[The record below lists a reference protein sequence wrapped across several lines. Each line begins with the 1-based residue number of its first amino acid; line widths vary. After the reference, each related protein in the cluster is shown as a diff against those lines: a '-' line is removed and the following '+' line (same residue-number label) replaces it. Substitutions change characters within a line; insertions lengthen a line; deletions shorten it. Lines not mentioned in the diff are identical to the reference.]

1 MTIRRRSSL
10 VAHLAS
16 LVFALGL
23 PACRERTVP
32 TLSDDLG
39 RPVTMPVLVSRVVT
53 LAPNLTE
60 IAYAVGAGEKVVG
73 TDDSSDY
80 PDHAA
85 RKPKV
90 GGMQPN
96 IEKLVGLKPDLV
108 LASTE
113 GNHPSLAP
121 ALAGAQI
128 PLFVVR
134 TDRLAE
140 IPGAMRRIG
149 EMLHGE
155 RTDEAVREV
164 ETAIQLQ
171 RRQRAQKLR
180 VLFVVWTDPLYV
192 AGAETFTADLFE
204 LTGADNAVPVKGW
217 PQYSL
222 ESLVASPPDI
232 LLYPRGAV
240 TPQQIDALL
249 QRAPGVQTRVI
260 AVDEDIFQRPGPRV
274 GDAAAA
280 LNAILDL
287 TAKR

>member
-1 MTIRRRSSL
+1 
-10 VAHLAS
+10 
-16 LVFALGL
+16 
-23 PACRERTVP
+23 
-32 TLSDDLG
+32 
-39 RPVTMPVLVSRVVT
+39 
-53 LAPNLTE
+53 
-60 IAYAVGAGEKVVG
+60 
-73 TDDSSDY
+73 
-80 PDHAA
+80 
-85 RKPKV
+85 
-90 GGMQPN
+90 
-96 IEKLVGLKPDLV
+96 
-108 LASTE
+108 
-113 GNHPSLAP
+113 
-121 ALAGAQI
+121 
-128 PLFVVR
+128 LFVVR

-149 EMLHGE
+149 DMLRGE

-164 ETAIQLQ
+164 ESAIQLQ
-171 RRQRAQKLR
+171 RRQRAKKLR

-240 TPQQIDALL
+240 TPQQVEALL
-249 QRAPGVQTRVI
+249 ARAPGLQTRVI